1 MLVCAMLFPMNA
13 EPHNRPT
20 SWLEG
25 RRLRAWELYEQGWKQ
40 TAIAAALGVTRGAVS
55 QWIKRGKDGGRTA
68 LQHQPPPGAPARLTP
83 EQRAQIPTLLAKGA
97 PAYGFDGDLWTA
109 KRVAVV
115 IAETFGV
122 RYHPTHVSRLLKQ
135 LNWTPQLP
143 TAQATQR
150 SADAVDAWYTERWPE
165 VKKRR

>member
-1 MLVCAMLFPMNA
+1 
-13 EPHNRPT
+13 
-20 SWLEG
+20 
-25 RRLRAWELYEQGWKQ
+25 LR
-40 TAIAAALGVTRGAVS
+40 
-55 QWIKRGKDGGRTA
+55 
-68 LQHQPPPGAPARLTP
+68 HQPPLGAPARLSP
-83 EQRAQIPTLLAKGA
+83 EQREQIPALLAKGA

-143 TAQATQR
+143 TSQATQR
-150 SADAVDAWYTERWPE
+150 NADAVDSWYAERWPA
-165 VKKRR
+165 VKNRP